1 MGYNRVKVWIRARF
15 EISLIRVRI
24 WMIRVKVKARFR
36 IKVRFSSMIM
46 INWIRFTI
54 NQSGFVSGFG

>member
-1 MGYNRVKVWIRARF
+1 
-15 EISLIRVRI
+15 
-24 WMIRVKVKARFR
+24 MIRVKVRARFR

-54 NQSGFVSGFG
+54 ILASLDLCLGLDRD